1 MITEIEIHLDSD
13 QNFKDFF
20 QMENLCECINI
31 YLNIHLGLKEFNVNI
46 LLIIF

>member
-13 QNFKDFF
+13 QNFF
-20 QMENLCECINI
+20 QMENLGECFNI
-31 YLNIHLGLKEFNVNI
+31 YLNIHLGLKEFSVNI